1 MSGQDWHT
9 EFSIVLRALPREK
22 SHHVHHSSWLCKGSM
37 VLFSTLFSTLP
48 PHIVTTTKTG
58 RPPTDTLCVLVTSAS
73 PLHLKQN
80 WNDSTKCVCVVQNM
94 KKENTIFSHH
104 KEKKWRQF
112 DRLRTNACA
121 GHSGVPALRIT
132 LLCFSSSVKCKQ
144 VNLCQK
150 LPFPETAV
158 PASG

>member
-1 MSGQDWHT
+1 MSGQDCHT
-9 EFSIVLRALPREK
+9 EFSIVLRALPRDK

-58 RPPTDTLCVLVTSAS
+58 RPPTDTVCVLVTSAKIGMT
-73 PLHLKQN
+73 LQN
-80 WNDSTKCVCVVQNM
+80 VSAFSRIWK

-104 KEKKWRQF
+104 KEKKWRQG

-121 GHSGVPALRIT
+121 DHRGVPALRIT

-144 VNLCQK
+144 ANLCQK